1 MIISILIPPSTS
13 VFPEAIV
20 YLNHRTWRNQAALA
34 LRLHPYWLAFR
45 MLEGATTH
53 DATGET
59 GHRQSDSDVSPVN
72 YKVTSLTGYVYW
84 YNGGINVMAATLRME
99 LRPALRDGTHL
110 WHH

>member
-1 MIISILIPPSTS
+1 MQRSSCTG
-13 VFPEAIV
+13 PEAPP
-20 YLNHRTWRNQAALA
+20 LLA
-34 LRLHPYWLAFR
+34 GFQDARRRY
-45 MLEGATTH
+45 ETH

-84 YNGGINVMAATLRME
+84 YSGGINVMAATLRME